1 MAPKTEEQILNKE
14 LSSMHPKPEANR
26 LVGPTDWHAIDWQKA
41 FRLLKNLRSR
51 IFRAAQEGNHKKVR
65 SLQKLMLR
73 SYANRVTSVRRITQ
87 LNAGKDTP
95 GVDQVV
101 VRTASE
107 RQKLVEELRQHQPWK
122 AKPAR
127 RVYIPKA
134 NAKRR
139 PLGIPV
145 IGDRCLQT
153 MVVQALEPEWEAKFE
168 ASSYGFRPG
177 RSCHDAIERIFRYAR
192 PDGRRKWVVDA
203 DIKGAF
209 DHIDHSFLL
218 ERIGR
223 FPAKRLLEQWLKAG
237 YLEAN
242 VFHPTDSG
250 TPQGGSCSPLLANIS
265 LHGLE
270 QAMGMS
276 YYYGGGRVQ
285 TCGPRRVVRYAD
297 DFLVFCS
304 TQEDAQQ
311 AVLLLK
317 DWLKERGLALSEEK
331 TRIVHLTDGVDFLG
345 FHVRQYPSRNTTTSW
360 KTLTKPSKE
369 SVQKIRDR
377 LRSEWLGLKTQRV
390 EVIAKRLN
398 PIIRGWS
405 NYFRIGVAYETF
417 TKLDRWMFDRQVR
430 YVRRMHPRKNYAWK
444 QTKYW
449 GRLNLDRQDKW
460 VFGDKQTGMA
470 LQKFVWT
477 PIQRHILIQHTASPD
492 DPNLRAYW
500 QKRTQRKSAELVP
513 SKQRIARRQNHQC
526 PVCKTSLY
534 TDEALHVHHIKP
546 KQEGGSDAYSNLRL
560 VHVTCHQQV
569 HSKAFA
575 ATKTKQGT
583 LSRLSSA

>member
-1 MAPKTEEQILNKE
+1 
-14 LSSMHPKPEANR
+14 MHPKPEANR
-26 LVGPTDWHAIDWQKA
+26 LTGTTEWHAIDWQKA

-51 IFRAAQEGNHKKVR
+51 IFRAAQEGNYKKVR

-95 GVDQVV
+95 GVDQVII
-101 VRTASE
+101 RTASE

-122 AKPAR
+122 AKPAH

-153 MVVQALEPEWEAKFE
+153 MVMQALEPEWEAKFE

-192 PDGRRKWVVDA
+192 PDSRRKWVVDA

-223 FPAKRLLEQWLKAG
+223 FAAKSLLKQWLKAG

-242 VFHPTDSG
+242 VFYPTDSG
-250 TPQGGSCSPLLANIS
+250 TPQGGSCSPLLANIA

-270 QAMGMS
+270 QAVGMG
-276 YYYGGGRVQ
+276 YQYGGGRTQ

-297 DFLVFCS
+297 DFLVFCP

-311 AVLLLK
+311 TVLLLR
-317 DWLKERGLALSEEK
+317 DWLKERGLTLSEEK
-331 TRIVHLTDGVDFLG
+331 TRIVHLEDGFDFLG
-345 FHVRQYPSRNTTTSW
+345 FNVRQYPSRNTRTGW
-360 KTLTKPSKE
+360 KTLIKPSKA

-377 LRSEWLGLKTQRV
+377 LRAEWLGLKTQPV
-390 EVIAKRLN
+390 EVIVKRLN

-405 NYFRIGVAYETF
+405 NYFRTGVAYETF
-417 TKLDRWMFDRQVR
+417 TKLDRWMFNRQVR
-430 YVRRMHPRKNYAWK
+430 YVRRMHPRKKYAWK
-444 QTKYW
+444 QAKYW

-460 VFGDKQTGMA
+460 VFGDKQTGMV

-477 PIQRHILIQHTASPD
+477 PIQRHTLIQHTASPD
-492 DPNLRAYW
+492 DPGLRAYW

-513 SKQRIARRQNHQC
+513 SKQRIARRQNYQC
-526 PVCKTSLY
+526 PVCKTSLF
-534 TDEALHVHHIKP
+534 TDEALHVHHVKP

-569 HSKAFA
+569 HSKVFA
-575 ATKTKQGT
+575 TTKTKQGA

>member
-1 MAPKTEEQILNKE
+1 
-14 LSSMHPKPEANR
+14 MHPHQEANR
-26 LVGPTDWHAIDWQKA
+26 LIGPTDWHVIDWQKA

-51 IFRAAQEGNHKKVR
+51 IFRAAREGNHKKVR
-65 SLQKLMLR
+65 SLQKLIRAAGRLR

-87 LNAGKDTP
+87 LNSGKDTP

-101 VRTASE
+101 FRTATE
-107 RQKLVEELRQHQPWK
+107 RQNLVEELRQHQPWK
-122 AKPAR
+122 AKPTR

-192 PDGRRKWVVDA
+192 PDSRRKWVVDA

-209 DHIDHSFLL
+209 DHIDHLFLL
-218 ERIGR
+218 KRIGR
-223 FPAKRLLEQWLKAG
+223 FPAKGLLEQWLKAG

-242 VFHPTDSG
+242 VFYPTDSG
-250 TPQGGSCSPLLANIS
+250 TPQGGSCSPLLANIA

-270 QAMGMS
+270 EAMGMS
-276 YYYGGGRVQ
+276 YQYGGGRPQ

-297 DFLVFCS
+297 DFVVFCS
-304 TQEDAQQ
+304 TQEEAQQ
-311 AVLLLK
+311 TVLLLR
-317 DWLKERGLALSEEK
+317 DWLAERGLQLSEDK
-331 TRIVHLTDGVDFLG
+331 TRVVHLKDGFDFLG
-345 FHVRQYPSRNTTTSW
+345 FNVRQYPSRNTRTGW
-360 KTLTKPSKE
+360 KALIKPSKA
-369 SVQKIRDR
+369 SVQKLRNR
-377 LRSEWLGLKTQRV
+377 LRAEWLALKTQRV
-390 EVIAKRLN
+390 EVIVKRLN

-417 TKLDRWMFDRQVR
+417 TKLDRWMVDRQVR
-430 YVRRMHPRKNYAWK
+430 YVRRMHPRKNYVWK
-444 QTKYW
+444 QNKYW

-477 PIQRHILIQHTASPD
+477 PIQRHILIEHTASPD
-492 DPNLRAYW
+492 DPGLRVYW
-500 QKRTQRKSAELVP
+500 QKRTQRKAAELIP
-513 SKQRIARRQNHQC
+513 SKQRIARRQNYQC
-526 PVCKTSLY
+526 PVCKTSLF
-534 TDEALHVHHIKP
+534 TDEALHVHHVKP

-560 VHVTCHQQV
+560 VHVTCHQQI

-575 ATKTKQGT
+575 VTTKPKQET
-583 LSRLSSA
+583 RSRLSSA

>member
-1 MAPKTEEQILNKE
+1 M
-14 LSSMHPKPEANR
+14 
-26 LVGPTDWHAIDWQKA
+26 
-41 FRLLKNLRSR
+41 
-51 IFRAAQEGNHKKVR
+51 
-65 SLQKLMLR
+65 
-73 SYANRVTSVRRITQ
+73 
-87 LNAGKDTP
+87 
-95 GVDQVV
+95 
-101 VRTASE
+101 VRTAVE
-107 RQKLVEELRQHQPWK
+107 RQKLVEELSQHQPWK

-134 NAKRR
+134 NGKRK
-139 PLGIPV
+139 LGIPV
-145 IGDRCLQT
+145 IADRCLQT

-192 PDGRRKWVVDA
+192 PDSRRKWVVDA

-218 ERIGR
+218 QRTGR
-223 FPAKRLLEQWLKAG
+223 FPAKSLLEQWLKAG

-242 VFHPTDSG
+242 VFYPTDSG
-250 TPQGGSCSPLLANIS
+250 TPQGGSCSPLLANIA

-270 QAMGMS
+270 QAIGMD
-276 YYYGGGRVQ
+276 YQHGGGRVQ

-345 FHVRQYPSRNTTTSW
+345 FHVRQYPSRNTATGW
-360 KTLTKPSKE
+360 KTLTKPSKA

-377 LRSEWLGLKTQRV
+377 LRAEWLGLKTQRV
-390 EVIAKRLN
+390 EVIVKRLN

-430 YVRRMHPRKNYAWK
+430 YVRRMHPRKNYA
-444 QTKYW
+444 
-449 GRLNLDRQDKW
+449 R
-460 VFGDKQTGMA
+460 FGGPMETGQV
-470 LQKFVWT
+470 LG
-477 PIQRHILIQHTASPD
+477 TAQSGSP
-492 DPNLRAYW
+492 
-500 QKRTQRKSAELVP
+500 
-513 SKQRIARRQNHQC
+513 
-526 PVCKTSLY
+526 
-534 TDEALHVHHIKP
+534 
-546 KQEGGSDAYSNLRL
+546 G
-560 VHVTCHQQV
+560 
-569 HSKAFA
+569 
-575 ATKTKQGT
+575 
-583 LSRLSSA
+583 